1 MKPDGGSLI
10 GFGSSGAGGA
20 TFKAFDPAAGVP
32 LEPSFLSAVPAD
44 VERAAELAAAAAPVL
59 ARRSGAERGRFLRAI
74 AANLETKSDNLVARA
89 RQETALPE
97 ARLKGEVARTVG
109 QLRLYAGAAERGD
122 WVDARI
128 ETADAERKPLPKPD
142 HRSCLQPLG
151 PVVVFGS
158 SNFPFAYS
166 VAGGDTASA
175 FAAGCPVIVKAHPAH
190 PGTSEMTGRLI
201 LHAVRECGLPEGTFS
216 LLFDAGFDAGQAL
229 VRHPAIKAA
238 GFTGSVKGGRALADL
253 AAARAEPIP
262 VYAEMGSVNPVF
274 ILPGAVAERAAAMVD
289 GLHASGTLGVGQFCT
304 NPGLIVLQRSPG
316 AEQFVRDL
324 SARLAATPEG
334 VMLTPGI
341 AKAYAANTGQ
351 RGRQPGV
358 RVIVAGRSAGGCG
371 AAPVWF
377 ETDALAFLGNRALA
391 EEIFGPSAIV
401 VWCKDRTEMLEVA
414 RHVEGSLTATLH
426 AGAGEAQAHRDLLEL
441 LVAKAG
447 RLVLNGYPTG
457 VEVSHAIVH
466 GGPYPSTSDGGRT
479 TSVGTRALG
488 RWARP
493 VCYQGFPDD
502 LLPDELKNANPLG
515 LWRLVNGELTKAP
528 VA

>member
-20 TFKAFDPAAGVP
+20 TFKAFDPARNTA
-32 LEPSFLSAVPAD
+32 LEPTFLAATTAD
-44 VERAAELAAAAAPVL
+44 ADRAAVLAAAAAPAL
-59 ARRSGAERGRFLRAI
+59 ARLSGADRGKFLRAI
-74 AANLETKSDNLVARA
+74 AANLETKADDLVARA
-89 RQETALPE
+89 MQETALPE

-109 QLRLYAGAAERGD
+109 QLRLYAQAAERGD
-122 WVDARI
+122 WTDARI
-128 ETADAERKPLPKPD
+128 ETAQPDRKPLPKPD
-142 HRSCLQPLG
+142 HRSLMRPLG

-190 PGTSEMTGRLI
+190 PGTSELTGRLI
-201 LHAVRECGLPEGTFS
+201 LHAVRDCGLPEGTFS
-216 LLFDAGFDAGQAL
+216 LLFDAGFEVGQAL
-229 VRHPAIKAA
+229 VKHPLVKAV

-253 AAARAEPIP
+253 GAARPEPIP
-262 VYAEMGSVNPVF
+262 VYAEMGSVNPLF
-274 ILPGAVAERAAAMVD
+274 ILPGALAERAAAIVD
-289 GLHASGTLGVGQFCT
+289 GLHASSTLGVGQFCT
-304 NPGLIVLQRSPG
+304 NPGLIVLQRSPQS
-316 AEQFVRDL
+316 EQFVKD
-324 SARLAATPEG
+324 LAAKLAGTPEG
-334 VMLTPGI
+334 VMLTAGI
-341 AKAYAANTGQ
+341 AKAYANNTSS
-351 RGRQPGV
+351 RAKQPGV
-358 RVIVAGRSAGGCG
+358 KVVAQGKAVGACG

-377 ETDALAFLGNRALA
+377 ETDALSFLGNRSLA
-391 EEIFGPSAIV
+391 EEIFGPSSLV
-401 VWCKDRTEMLEVA
+401 VWCKDRAEMLRVA
-414 RHVEGSLTATLH
+414 AQVEGSLTATLQ
-426 AGAGEAQAHRDLLEL
+426 AGVGEAKAHEDLIEVL
-441 LVAKAG
+441 ATKAG

-479 TSVGTRALG
+479 TSVGTRAIG

-493 VCYQGFPDD
+493 VCYQGFTDD
-502 LLPDELKNANPLG
+502 LLPAELQNANPLG

>member
-10 GFGSSGAGGA
+10 GFGSSGVGGA

-32 LEPSFLSAVPAD
+32 LEPTFISATADD
-44 VERAAELAAAAAPVL
+44 VERAAELAAAAAPAL
-59 ARRSGAERGRFLRAI
+59 ARLSGAERGRFLRAI
-74 AANLETKSDNLVARA
+74 AANLETKADNLVARA
-89 RQETALPE
+89 QQETALPE
-97 ARLKGEVARTVG
+97 ARLRGEVARTVG
-109 QLRLYAGAAERGD
+109 QLRLYAQAAERGD

-128 ETADAERKPLPKPD
+128 ETAQPDRKPLPKPD
-142 HRSCLQPLG
+142 HRSMLRPLG

-201 LHAVRECGLPEGTFS
+201 LHAVRDCGLPEGTFS
-216 LLFDAGFDAGQAL
+216 LLFDAGFEVGQAL
-229 VRHPAIKAA
+229 VKHPVIKAA
-238 GFTGSVKGGRALADL
+238 GFTGSVKGGRALTDL
-253 AAARAEPIP
+253 GAGRPEPIP

-274 ILPGAVAERAAAMVD
+274 ILPGALAERAAAIVE
-289 GLHASGTLGVGQFCT
+289 GLQASGTLGVGQFCT
-304 NPGLIVLQRSPG
+304 NPGLVVLQRSPQ
-316 AEQFVRDL
+316 AEQFARDL
-324 SARLAATPEG
+324 ATKLAATPEG

-341 AKAYAANTGQ
+341 AKAYAAM
-351 RGRQPGV
+351 RARQPGV
-358 RVIVAGRSAGGCG
+358 KTIVAGKAAGSCG

-377 ETDALAFLGNRALA
+377 ETDALTFLGNYALA
-391 EEIFGPSAIV
+391 EEIFGPSAVI
-401 VWCKDRTEMLEVA
+401 VWCRDPAEMLEVA

-426 AGAGEAQAHRDLLEL
+426 AGAGEAREYGNLLEVL
-441 LVAKAG
+441 ATKAG

-493 VCYQGFPDD
+493 VCYQGFSDE
-502 LLPDELKNANPLG
+502 LLPAELRNANPGG